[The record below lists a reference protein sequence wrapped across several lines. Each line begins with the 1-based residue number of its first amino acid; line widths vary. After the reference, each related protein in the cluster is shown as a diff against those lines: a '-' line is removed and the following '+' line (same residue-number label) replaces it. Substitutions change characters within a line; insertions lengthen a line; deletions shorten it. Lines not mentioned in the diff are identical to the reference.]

1 MEGDTDTSSV
11 SQAKCFV
18 CKQDCH
24 SHHITLTKETK
35 RNHSLKSVLEI
46 ILKAD
51 IENVAE
57 DRSSLCERCRDSIE
71 QYDELY
77 LKLIRIEED
86 LERKYRSAEL
96 PKQVCN
102 ICSKV
107 FKSEGGLEAHV
118 KQSHEGNSAPWS
130 CHLCGKNFT
139 RKASLEEHIDR
150 HKGLK
155 QRHCQICDK
164 YFYQTAYWRHMTVQ
178 HNSSKAEKKG
188 VGGSRL
194 KCSHCGKVLDSS
206 EALKLHQETCGPA
219 QPSLQCGYCPPNR
232 RKSFTTA
239 VKLNLHIRNVHTKVA
254 NSHLCVECGQTFS
267 NYHTMYQHQRRIHPS
282 LEPEESETPVPVSDN
297 VLLNAYICAYPDCRA
312 GFDQIHHLQKHQEE
326 KHRHEGGG
334 EVDEENIENTDVNII
349 YIADIGEDNGE
360 NDSNL
365 GDKKI
370 DFEFVNVPG
379 FGAGIQAPNSSREVS
394 EIMVSAR
401 PDELGDSVNQL
412 LCNYCGNSYKN
423 EESRVLHIKTVHT
436 EQKPYT
442 CTICNKAFSLQ
453 RYLAQHQQSHFSKD
467 KFKCNLCDKTF
478 SSNKILKRH
487 TRTHTGEKPYRC
499 EFCSKTFAAASNL
512 SEHRTL
518 HTGRMPYQCKDCNEK
533 FRLWTTLKKHLVK
546 CKPV

>member
-1 MEGDTDTSSV
+1 MDGDTDTSI
-11 SQAKCFV
+11 SQGKCFV

-24 SHHITLTKETK
+24 SQQINLTKETK
-35 RNHSLKSVLEI
+35 RKHSLKSVLEI
-46 ILKAD
+46 ILKSE
-51 IENVAE
+51 IENVSE
-57 DRSSLCERCRDSIE
+57 EKNNICERCCDAIE
-71 QYDELY
+71 QYDDLY
-77 LKLIRIEED
+77 LKLLRIEED
-86 LERKYRSAEL
+86 LERKYRSTEL

-102 ICSKV
+102 ICGKV

-118 KQSHEGNSAPWS
+118 KQSHEGNSTPWS
-130 CHLCGKNFT
+130 CHLCGKSFT

-150 HKGLK
+150 HRGLK

-178 HNSSKAEKKG
+178 HNSLRTEKKG
-188 VGGSRL
+188 GSGSRC
-194 KCSHCGKVLDSS
+194 KCSQCGKVLASDQ
-206 EALKLHQETCGPA
+206 ALKLHQESCGSV
-219 QPSLQCGYCPPNR
+219 QPSLQCGYCPPNK
-232 RKSFTTA
+232 RKSFPTA

-267 NYHTMYQHQRRIHPS
+267 NYHTMYQHQKRIHPS
-282 LEPEESETPVPVSDN
+282 LEPEESEGSVPDN
-297 VLLNAYICAYPDCRA
+297 MLLKAYICAYPDCRA
-312 GFDQIHHLQKHQEE
+312 GFDQIQNLQKHQEE
-326 KHRHEGGG
+326 KHRHEDGG

-349 YIADIGEDNGE
+349 YIADIEDDNGDNE
-360 NDSNL
+360 SNL
-365 GDKKI
+365 VGKKI
-370 DFEFVNVPG
+370 DLEFVNVSD
-379 FGAGIQAPNSSREVS
+379 FGADIHETNSNSENVS

-401 PDELGDSVNQL
+401 PAELGESVNLL

-423 EESRVLHIKTVHT
+423 EESRVLHIKTVHAD
-436 EQKPYT
+436 QKPYT

-453 RYLAQHQQSHFSKD
+453 RYLTQHQQSHFSKD
-467 KFKCNLCDKTF
+467 KFKCNLCDKSF

-487 TRTHTGEKPYRC
+487 ARTHTGEKPYRC

-546 CKPV
+546 CKAVS